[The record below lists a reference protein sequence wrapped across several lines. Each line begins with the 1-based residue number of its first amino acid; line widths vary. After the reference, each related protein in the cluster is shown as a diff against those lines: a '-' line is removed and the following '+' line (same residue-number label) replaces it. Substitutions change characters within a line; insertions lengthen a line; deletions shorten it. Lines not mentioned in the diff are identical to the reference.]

1 MFWLSLLF
9 GAVVGLSLGLTG
21 GGGAIFAVPMLV
33 YGLQMSAVE
42 AVGVSLAAVGVTAA
56 VGFVRRWR
64 QGQVETPT
72 GLLFAGAGMLGAPAG
87 SWISRQLPEPL
98 LLTQFAGLMILIAA
112 RMAWQSMRLPQG
124 PHEFEPPA
132 PGEGPACQRDAGGA
146 LHLNTRCAM
155 VLIVVGI
162 FAGLLSGMFGVGG
175 GFIIVPALML
185 FSGMSIQ
192 RAVGTSLLVITLVS
206 LSGVASYLMAGQSIP
221 PLVTGLFIAGGVAG
235 LFAGQALGNQ
245 IPSHVLQR
253 IFAVA
258 IVVVGLFVMVQTL
271 VG

>member
-1 MFWLSLLF
+1 MLWLSLLF

-33 YGLQMSAVE
+33 YGLRMTVVE
-42 AVGVSLAAVGVTAA
+42 AVGVSLAAVGITAA
-56 VGFVRRWR
+56 VGFVSRWR
-64 QGQVETPT
+64 RGQVEMGT
-72 GLLFAGAGMLGAPAG
+72 GLLFAGAGMLGAPVG

-98 LLTQFAGLMILIAA
+98 LLTLFAGLMLLIAA
-112 RMAWQSMRLPQG
+112 RMAWQSMRFPEL
-124 PHEFEPPA
+124 PHEFEPPPPRA
-132 PGEGPACQRDAGGA
+132 GPACQRDVGGT
-146 LHLNTRCAM
+146 LRLNTRCAM

-162 FAGLLSGMFGVGG
+162 LAGFLSGMFGVGG

-206 LSGVASYLMAGQSIP
+206 LSGVTSYLMAGQSIP
-221 PLVTGLFIAGGVAG
+221 LLVTGLFIAGGIAA

-245 IPSHVLQR
+245 IPTHLLQR

-258 IVVVGLFVMVQTL
+258 IVVAGLFVMVQAL